1 MEEGQFDLKR
11 WIAIQQ
17 AANGDVAYIDKDDE
31 NEVVQFSPAVLSN
44 MERYQKMSSLLIK
57 EELDR
62 DKFLFSKEQF
72 KASNEL
78 DKAKLNLEREKIALE
93 KEKLEMQFKHEI
105 EVKNMDYQMMLVKA
119 KEEFKSLA
127 VKFGALLAGWII
139 AEIIRGMVTAY
150 GVRLGVTAEV
160 WTGGGISSPTLKNQ
174 LPRWTAVSSALK
186 DGLLAMK

>member
-31 NEVVQFSPAVLSN
+31 NEVIQFSPAVLSN
-44 MERYQKMSSLLIK
+44 MERYQKMNSLLVK
-57 EELDR
+57 EELDKA
-62 DKFLFSKEQF
+62 KFDFSKEQF
-72 KASNEL
+72 KMTNEL
-78 DKAKLNLEREKIALE
+78 DKAKLELEREKI
-93 KEKLEMQFKHEI
+93 KLERERIEAQFKHDIEI
-105 EVKNMDYQMMLVKA
+105 KNYDYQMMIAKA
-119 KEEFKSLA
+119 KEEFKTLC
-127 VKFGALLAGWII
+127 VKFGALLAGWLI

-160 WTGGGISSPTLKNQ
+160 WTGGGITSPTLKNQ

>member
-31 NEVVQFSPAVLSN
+31 NEVIQFSPAVLSN
-44 MERYQKMSSLLIK
+44 MERYQKMNSLLIK

-105 EVKNMDYQMMLVKA
+105 EVKNMDYQMMMVKA

>member
-31 NEVVQFSPAVLSN
+31 NEVIQFSPAVLSN
-44 MERYQKMSSLLIK
+44 MERYQKMTSLIVK

-62 DKFLFSKEQF
+62 DKFNFSKEQF
-72 KASNEL
+72 KISNEL
-78 DKAKLNLEREKIALE
+78 DKAKLELEREKIALE

-105 EVKNMDYQMMLVKA
+105 EVKNMDYQMMMVKA
-119 KEEFKSLA
+119 KAEFKSLA
-127 VKFGALLAGWII
+127 VKFGALLAGWLI

-150 GVRLGVTAEV
+150 GTRLGVTAEV
-160 WTGGGISSPTLKNQ
+160 WSGGGITSPTLKNQ
-174 LPRWTAVSSALK
+174 LPRWSSVSSALR
-186 DGLLAMK
+186 DGITAMM